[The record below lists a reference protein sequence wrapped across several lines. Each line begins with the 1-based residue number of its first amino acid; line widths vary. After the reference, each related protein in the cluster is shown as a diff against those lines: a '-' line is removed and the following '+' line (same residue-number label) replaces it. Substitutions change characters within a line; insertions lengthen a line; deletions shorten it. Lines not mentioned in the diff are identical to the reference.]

1 MGVTRYVVV
10 SLVCIMK
17 AVCARHLCISTG
29 TQHRPGQLTLLA
41 ISSCYQHPMKKWSE
55 KSEILIILIFVSD
68 RNFPTY

>member
-1 MGVTRYVVV
+1 MTRYVVV

-41 ISSCYQHPMKKWSE
+41 ISSYQHPMKKWSE